1 MPVGNN
7 SLLVFFM
14 NNKQLSLIH
23 ILKNQLNLDENTYRS
38 ILWETF
44 EVNSSKDLSP
54 AQASDLIDWLKRQ
67 LPTQQAYDYN
77 NNFLSNAQRQY
88 ILDLSRNTVTN
99 LRAFCSKIVHRNIEN
114 IDTLTKKEA
123 ISVINALKRYNRKK
137 YETAAVR

>member
-14 NNKQLSLIH
+14 NRKQLSLIH

-38 ILWETF
+38 KLWETF

-54 AQASDLIDWLKRQ
+54 AQACDLIDWLKRQ
-67 LPTQQAYDYN
+67 LPAQQAYDYN

-88 ILDLSRNTVTN
+88 ILDLSQNRITD
-99 LRAFCSKIVHRNIEN
+99 LKAFCSKIVNRNIDN
-114 IDTLTKKEA
+114 IGTLTKKEA
-123 ISVINALKRYNRKK
+123 ISVINALKRYHRK
-137 YETAAVR
+137 AAAAQ